1 MRQLMNTR
9 MATEYSK
16 DNSTVLHLKPYK
28 HIEKIIDILL
38 PSAERKILSRGEVV
52 HYYKSDIRQCFLL
65 IQGSVALHRR
75 GDGIVLNSE
84 SAPFILGVSSQFSS
98 EHLYVRALE
107 TSEVAAV
114 SLERFNGIVAQQ
126 NLWEH
131 FSNLLIYTA
140 SRVYEHC
147 AQISQMSA
155 YDIIRFQ
162 LVELMQ
168 EPEAIRLNTTAA
180 AYIKSRT
187 YLSRSGI
194 MRILAELRTGKYITM
209 ARGVLMDIHHLPR
222 KY

>member
-1 MRQLMNTR
+1 MNTR
-9 MATEYSK
+9 LTHPENHDKSLALE
-16 DNSTVLHLKPYK
+16 LKPFR
-28 HIEKIIDILL
+28 HIEALIKHVL
-38 PSAERKILSRGEVV
+38 PAAERVVIGRGDGV
-52 HYYKSDIRQCFLL
+52 HYYKDDIRQCFLL
-65 IQGSVALHRR
+65 LQGSVALHRR

-107 TSEVAAV
+107 TSEIARVP
-114 SLERFNGIVAQQ
+114 LDCFNHIVAQLD
-126 NLWEH
+126 LWEH
-131 FSNLLIYTA
+131 FSKLLIYTA

-168 EPEAIRLNTTAA
+168 EPDAIRQKITAA

-209 ARGVLMDIHHLPR
+209 ERGILLDINHLPR

>member
-1 MRQLMNTR
+1 MNTR
-9 MATEYSK
+9 LTPPENHGKSLALE
-16 DNSTVLHLKPYK
+16 LKPFR
-28 HIEKIIDILL
+28 HIEALIKHVL
-38 PSAERKILSRGEVV
+38 PAAERVVIGRGDVV
-52 HYYKSDIRQCFLL
+52 HYYKDDIRQCFLL
-65 IQGSVALHRR
+65 LQGSVALHRR

-107 TSEVAAV
+107 TSEIARVP
-114 SLERFNGIVAQQ
+114 LDCFNHIVAHLD
-126 NLWEH
+126 LWEH
-131 FSNLLIYTA
+131 FSKLLIYTA

-168 EPEAIRLNTTAA
+168 EPDAIRQKITAA

-209 ARGVLMDIHHLPR
+209 ERGILLDINHLPR

>member
-1 MRQLMNTR
+1 MNTR
-9 MATEYSK
+9 LSAITSEGK
-16 DNSTVLHLKPYK
+16 NAVIKLKPLR
-28 HIEKIIDILL
+28 HIEKLIENML
-38 PSAERKILSRGEVV
+38 PDAEKIILSKGEVV
-52 HYYKSDIRQCFLL
+52 QYYRNDSRQCFLL
-65 IQGSVALHRR
+65 THGSVALHRR
-75 GDGIVLNSE
+75 GDGIILNSE

-107 TSEVAAV
+107 TSEMASV
-114 SLERFNGIVAQQ
+114 SLDCFNQVVARQ

-131 FSNLLIYTA
+131 FSHLLIYTA

-168 EPEAIRLNTTAA
+168 EPEAVRLNITAA

-209 ARGVLMDIHHLPR
+209 ERGVLIDIRHLPR

>member
-1 MRQLMNTR
+1 MEHQTTAPVSEKKLT
-9 MATEYSK
+9 ALE
-16 DNSTVLHLKPYK
+16 LKPFA
-28 HIEKIIDILL
+28 HIENLISHVL
-38 PSAERKILSRGEVV
+38 PFAERTIVSKGDIV
-52 HYYKSDIRQCFLL
+52 HYFCDDTRQCFLL
-65 IQGSVALHRR
+65 LHGSVALHRR

-84 SAPFILGVSSQFSS
+84 SSPFVLGVSSQLSS

-107 TSEVAAV
+107 TSEIARV
-114 SLERFNGIVAQQ
+114 SLECFNQIVANA
-126 NLWEH
+126 NLWQH
-131 FSNLLIYTA
+131 FARLLVYTA

-168 EPEAIRLNTTAA
+168 EPPAVRQSTTAA

-194 MRILAELRTGKYITM
+194 MRILAELRTGGYIIM
-209 ARGVLMDIHHLPR
+209 QRGILIEINHLPR

>member
-1 MRQLMNTR
+1 MNTR
-9 MATEYSK
+9 LTHPENHDRSLALE
-16 DNSTVLHLKPYK
+16 LKPFR
-28 HIEKIIDILL
+28 HIEALIKHVL
-38 PSAERKILSRGEVV
+38 PAAERVVIGRGDVV
-52 HYYKSDIRQCFLL
+52 HYYKDDIRQCFLL
-65 IQGSVALHRR
+65 LQGSVALHRR

-107 TSEVAAV
+107 TSEIARVP
-114 SLERFNGIVAQQ
+114 LDCFNHIVAQLD
-126 NLWEH
+126 LWEH
-131 FSNLLIYTA
+131 FSKLLIYTA

-168 EPEAIRLNTTAA
+168 EPDAIRQKITAA

-209 ARGVLMDIHHLPR
+209 ERGILVDINHLPR

>member
-1 MRQLMNTR
+1 G
-9 MATEYSK
+9 A
-16 DNSTVLHLKPYK
+16 KPFK
-28 HIEKIIDILL
+28 HIEKIIDNFL
-38 PSAERKILSRGEVV
+38 PHAERSIIARGEIIQNC
-52 HYYKSDIRQCFLL
+52 SGDTRQCFLL
-65 IQGSVALHRR
+65 LHGSVALHSR

-84 SAPFILGVSSQFSS
+84 SAPFILGVSSQLSS

-107 TSEVAAV
+107 TSEVASV
-114 SLERFNGIVAQQ
+114 SLARFNHVVAQQ

-168 EPEAIRLNTTAA
+168 EPEAIRQNITAA

-209 ARGVLMDIHHLPR
+209 ERGVLVEIHHLPL

>member
-1 MRQLMNTR
+1 MNTR
-9 MATEYSK
+9 FAPESEIDK
-16 DNSTVLHLKPYK
+16 STVLGAKPFK
-28 HIEKIIDILL
+28 HIEKIIDNVL
-38 PSAERKILSRGEVV
+38 PHAERGIIARGEII
-52 HYYKSDIRQCFLL
+52 HYCSGDTRQCFLL
-65 IQGSVALHRR
+65 LHGSVALHRR

-84 SAPFILGVSSQFSS
+84 SAPFILGVSSQLSS

-107 TSEVAAV
+107 TSEVASV
-114 SLERFNGIVAQQ
+114 SLARFNHVVAQQ

-168 EPEAIRLNTTAA
+168 
-180 AYIKSRT
+180 
-187 YLSRSGI
+187 
-194 MRILAELRTGKYITM
+194 
-209 ARGVLMDIHHLPR
+209 
-222 KY
+222 

>member
-1 MRQLMNTR
+1 MNTR

>member
-1 MRQLMNTR
+1 MNTR
-9 MATEYSK
+9 MATECSK
-16 DNSTVLHLKPYK
+16 DNSTVLQLKPYK
-28 HIEKIIDILL
+28 HIEKIIDTLL
-38 PSAERKILSRGEVV
+38 PFAERKILSKGEVV

-114 SLERFNGIVAQQ
+114 PLERFNSVVAQQ

-209 ARGVLMDIHHLPR
+209 ARGVLIDIHHLPR

>member
-1 MRQLMNTR
+1 MNTR
-9 MATEYSK
+9 LTPLENHDKSLALE
-16 DNSTVLHLKPYK
+16 LKPFR
-28 HIEKIIDILL
+28 HIEALIKHVL
-38 PSAERKILSRGEVV
+38 PAAERVVIGRGDVV
-52 HYYKSDIRQCFLL
+52 HYYKDDIRQCFLL
-65 IQGSVALHRR
+65 LQGSVALHRR

-84 SAPFILGVSSQFSS
+84 SAPFILGVSSQYSS

-107 TSEVAAV
+107 TSEIARVP
-114 SLERFNGIVAQQ
+114 LDCFNHIVAQLD
-126 NLWEH
+126 LWEH
-131 FSNLLIYTA
+131 FSKLLIYTA

-168 EPEAIRLNTTAA
+168 EPDAIRQKITAA

-209 ARGVLMDIHHLPR
+209 ERGILLDINHLPR

>member
-1 MRQLMNTR
+1 MNTR
-9 MATEYSK
+9 LTHPENHDKSLALE
-16 DNSTVLHLKPYK
+16 LKPFR
-28 HIEKIIDILL
+28 HIEALIKHVL
-38 PSAERKILSRGEVV
+38 PAAERVVIGRGDVV
-52 HYYKSDIRQCFLL
+52 HYYKDDIRQCFLL
-65 IQGSVALHRR
+65 LQGSVALHRR

-107 TSEVAAV
+107 TSEIARVP
-114 SLERFNGIVAQQ
+114 LDCFNHIVAQLD
-126 NLWEH
+126 LWEH
-131 FSNLLIYTA
+131 FSKLLIYTA

-168 EPEAIRLNTTAA
+168 KPDAIRQKITAA

-209 ARGVLMDIHHLPR
+209 ERGILLDINHLPR

>member
-1 MRQLMNTR
+1 MNTR
-9 MATEYSK
+9 IAAVL
-16 DNSTVLHLKPYK
+16 DNKKSLVLGLKPLR
-28 HIEKIIDILL
+28 HIERLIDNVLPGAEKII
-38 PSAERKILSRGEVV
+38 LSKSEVV
-52 HYYKSDIRQCFLL
+52 QYYRNDERQCFMLL
-65 IQGSVALHRR
+65 HGSVALHRR

-107 TSEVAAV
+107 TSELASVP
-114 SLERFNGIVAQQ
+114 LETFNNVVAQHD
-126 NLWEH
+126 LWEH
-131 FSNLLIYTA
+131 FSKLLIYTA

-168 EPEAIRLNTTAA
+168 EPEAIRQNITAA

-209 ARGVLMDIHHLPR
+209 DRGVLIEVNHLPR

>member
-1 MRQLMNTR
+1 MNTR
-9 MATEYSK
+9 LTPPENHDKSLALE
-16 DNSTVLHLKPYK
+16 LKPFRHSETLIK
-28 HIEKIIDILL
+28 HVL
-38 PSAERKILSRGEVV
+38 PAAERVVIGRGDVV
-52 HYYKSDIRQCFLL
+52 HYYKDDIRQCFLL
-65 IQGSVALHRR
+65 LQGSVALHRR

-107 TSEVAAV
+107 TSEIARVP
-114 SLERFNGIVAQQ
+114 LDCFNHIVAQLD
-126 NLWEH
+126 LWEH
-131 FSNLLIYTA
+131 FSKLLIYTA

-168 EPEAIRLNTTAA
+168 EPDAIRQKITAA

-209 ARGVLMDIHHLPR
+209 ERGILLDINHLPR

>member
-1 MRQLMNTR
+1 MNTR
-9 MATEYSK
+9 MAAECSK
-16 DNSTVLHLKPYK
+16 DYSTVLRVKPYQ
-28 HIEKIIDILL
+28 HIEKIIDSVL
-38 PSAERKILSRGEVV
+38 PYTERQILSKGEVI
-52 HYYKSDIRQCFLL
+52 HYHNNDIRQCFLL

-107 TSEVAAV
+107 TSEIAGV
-114 SLERFNGIVAQQ
+114 SLERFNSVIAQHT
-126 NLWEH
+126 LWEH
-131 FSNLLIYTA
+131 FSYLLIYTA

-168 EPEAIRLNTTAA
+168 EPEAIRLGTTAA

-209 ARGVLMDIHHLPR
+209 ERGVLQEIHHLPR

>member
-28 HIEKIIDILL
+28 HIEKIIDTLL

-114 SLERFNGIVAQQ
+114 SLERFNNVVAQQ

-140 SRVYEHC
+140 
-147 AQISQMSA
+147 
-155 YDIIRFQ
+155 
-162 LVELMQ
+162 
-168 EPEAIRLNTTAA
+168 
-180 AYIKSRT
+180 
-187 YLSRSGI
+187 
-194 MRILAELRTGKYITM
+194 
-209 ARGVLMDIHHLPR
+209 
-222 KY
+222 

>member
-1 MRQLMNTR
+1 MNTR
-9 MATEYSK
+9 IAAVL
-16 DNSTVLHLKPYK
+16 DNEKSLALGLKPLR
-28 HIEKIIDILL
+28 HIERLIDNVLPGAEKII
-38 PSAERKILSRGEVV
+38 LSKSEVV
-52 HYYKSDIRQCFLL
+52 QYYRNDERHCFMLL
-65 IQGSVALHRR
+65 HGSVALHRR

-107 TSEVAAV
+107 TSELACV
-114 SLERFNGIVAQQ
+114 SLDAFNKVVAQHD
-126 NLWEH
+126 LWEH
-131 FSNLLIYTA
+131 FSKLLIYTA

-168 EPEAIRLNTTAA
+168 EPETIRQNITAA

-209 ARGVLMDIHHLPR
+209 ERGVLIEINHLPR

>member
-1 MRQLMNTR
+1 MNTR
-9 MATEYSK
+9 LTPPENHDKSLALE
-16 DNSTVLHLKPYK
+16 LKPFR
-28 HIEKIIDILL
+28 HIETLIKHVL
-38 PSAERKILSRGEVV
+38 PAAERVVIGRGDVV
-52 HYYKSDIRQCFLL
+52 HYYKDDIRQCFLL
-65 IQGSVALHRR
+65 LQGSVALHRR

-107 TSEVAAV
+107 TSEIARVP
-114 SLERFNGIVAQQ
+114 LDCFNHIVAHL

-131 FSNLLIYTA
+131 FSKLLIYTA

-168 EPEAIRLNTTAA
+168 EPDAIRQKITAA

-209 ARGVLMDIHHLPR
+209 ERGILLDINHLPR